1 MWAADGADAVPSPS
15 AVWYFALE
23 VEKIAEKKLYENL
36 VRWLSVMWRATR
48 RTRDVERATHDL
60 F

>member
-48 RTRDVERATHDL
+48 RTRDVRHDL